1 MKKERLKP
9 NTITKYINT
18 MVNVVTINK
27 IISNNL
33 YNYRIVQHL

>member
-18 MVNVVTINK
+18 MVNVVTIICK
-27 IISNNL
+27 
-33 YNYRIVQHL
+33 VKT